1 MKPTVFSRMLGRA
14 AAIGG
19 MLSLFAVL
27 AGCSDN
33 ATGPTAND
41 NTPPG
46 STGTVEVS
54 DPVSANEAEAVRVNL
69 LRHSQDTIIIT
80 IDQVIQAALQNGGG
94 ELMGVNLD
102 YDNDSLNYECVV
114 RSGGKVYLVVIDPKT
129 GQVKKKEEIQ
139 NYYYTTV
146 IVLRQISVNAKDAK
160 DRAKKIS
167 DGDVV
172 ECNLENIDD
181 DPTYV
186 VVILTR
192 DNRYVTCYIDAKTG
206 KEKKLKNDGK
216 CDGSAQDNKRGR
228 GHYRHGNG
236 HGYGHLYHCHCNC
249 NNGDTTGHDTTGV
262 HDSTGV
268 DSTKIPAGV
277 ITVDSARYVAG
288 HVIDST
294 TVSDVKLRLG
304 PANDS
309 TAFYDAKLQRDSN
322 RYEVTL
328 DAFTGSVISI
338 KQTAGDFKNG
348 DYSPQVKGD
357 SLVKLSVART
367 AAIAQLAGDVTA
379 WKLEYDKTEA
389 KWIYTFDIKT
399 AANGT
404 KQVMVDAKTGLFIR
418 IK

>member
-1 MKPTVFSRMLGRA
+1 MLGRA
-14 AAIGG
+14 AAIGI
-19 MLSLFAVL
+19 LSLFAVL

-33 ATGPTAND
+33 TTGPTAND

-46 STGTVEVS
+46 SSGTVQVS
-54 DPVSANEAEAVRVNL
+54 DPVSANEAEAVRVNI
-69 LRHSQDTIIIT
+69 LRNTRDTIIIS

-114 RSGGKVYLVVIDPKT
+114 RSGGKVYLVVVDPKS
-129 GQVKKKEEIQ
+129 GQVKKKQEIQ

-146 IVLRQISVNAKDAK
+146 IVIRQLAIKVNDAK
-160 DRAKKIS
+160 DRAKKVT

-181 DPTYV
+181 EPTYV
-186 VVILTR
+186 VILLTR

-206 KEKKLKNDGK
+206 KEKKLKDDGK
-216 CDGSAQDNKRGR
+216 CDDKPGDDHKNDRGR
-228 GHYRHGNG
+228 GHYRHGYG
-236 HGYGHLYHCHCNC
+236 HGYGHSYHCHCHC
-249 NNGDTTGHDTTGV
+249 GDGDSTGV

-268 DSTKIPAGV
+268 DTTKIPAGA
-277 ITVDSARYVAG
+277 IKADSARIIAG
-288 HVIDST
+288 HVIDSA
-294 TVSDVKLRLG
+294 TVSDLKLRVT
-304 PANDS
+304 NDS

-338 KQTAGDFKNG
+338 KQTAGDFKNT

-357 SLVKLSVART
+357 TLVKLSVART
-367 AAIAQLAGDVTA
+367 AALAQLAGDVTA
-379 WKLEYDKTEA
+379 WKLEYDTTET
-389 KWIYTFDIKT
+389 KWVYTFDIKT
-399 AANGT
+399 AMNGT

>member
-14 AAIGG
+14 AAIG

-33 ATGPTAND
+33 STGPTAND

-46 STGTVEVS
+46 SSSTVEVS
-54 DPVSANEAEAVRVNL
+54 DPVSANEAESVRVNI
-69 LRHSQDTIIIT
+69 LRNSRDTIIIS
-80 IDQVIQAALQNGGG
+80 IDQVIQAALQNGGD
-94 ELMGVNLD
+94 LMGVNLD

-114 RSGGKVYLVVIDPKT
+114 RSGGKVYLVVVDPKS

-139 NYYYTTV
+139 NFYYPTI
-146 IVLRQISVNAKDAK
+146 IVLRHVTVNVKDAK
-160 DRAKKIS
+160 DRAKHIS

-172 ECNLENIDD
+172 ECNLESIDD
-181 DPTYV
+181 APTYV

-192 DNRYVTCYIDAKTG
+192 DNRYVTCYIDAQTG
-206 KEKKLKNDGK
+206 KEKKLKDDGK
-216 CDGSAQDNKRGR
+216 CGDDGHGDDHKNQRGR

-236 HGYGHLYHCHCNC
+236 HGYGHRYHCHCNC
-249 NNGDTTGHDTTGV
+249 NDGDNDSTGV

-268 DSTKIPAGV
+268 DSTKIPAGA
-277 ITVDSARYVAG
+277 ITVDSARYIAG
-288 HVIDST
+288 HVIDSA
-294 TVSDVKLRLG
+294 TVSDVKLRLV
-304 PANDS
+304 PNDS
-309 TAFYDAKLQRDSN
+309 TVAFYDAKLQRDSN

-328 DAFTGSVISI
+328 DALTGSVVSI
-338 KQTAGDFKNG
+338 KQTAGDFKNS

-367 AAIAQLAGDVTA
+367 AALAQLTGDVTA

-389 KWIYTFDIKT
+389 KWVYTFDIKT